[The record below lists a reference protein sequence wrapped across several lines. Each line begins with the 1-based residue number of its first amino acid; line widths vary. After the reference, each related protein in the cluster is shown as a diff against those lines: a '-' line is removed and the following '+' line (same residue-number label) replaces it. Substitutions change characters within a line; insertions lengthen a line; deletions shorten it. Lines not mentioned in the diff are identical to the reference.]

1 MLMPKKGNLSVWIT
15 DLVATDVRRD
25 SLNRLIKVFQNVS
38 LKNRASHKR
47 LILRGVP
54 A

>member
-1 MLMPKKGNLSVWIT
+1 MATVLS
-15 DLVATDVRRD
+15 RD
-25 SLNRLIKVFQNVS
+25 SLNRLIKVFQEVS